1 MPLVIKNIREKNLVL
16 NQNDEYG
23 WKKLI
28 SDML

>member
-1 MPLVIKNIREKNLVL
+1 MSFVIKNIREKNLVL

>member
-1 MPLVIKNIREKNLVL
+1 MPFVIKNIREKNLVL